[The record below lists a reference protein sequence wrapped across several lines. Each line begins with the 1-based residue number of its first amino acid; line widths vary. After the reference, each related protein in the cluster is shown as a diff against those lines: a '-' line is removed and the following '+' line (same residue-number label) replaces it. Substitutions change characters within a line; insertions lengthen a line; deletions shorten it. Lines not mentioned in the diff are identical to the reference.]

1 MKTVVLRVPD
11 DLDAHIVAES
21 RVRGVS
27 KSHVMRERLRNR
39 KSRDLAG
46 LEDIA
51 DLIGSVAGDDLPT
64 DLSARKKHYLKAMR
78 FGEKRDR

>member
-11 DLDAHIVAES
+11 DLDAEIVAES

-27 KSHVMRERLRNR
+27 KSHVMRERLRNG
-39 KSRDLAG
+39 KSRDLPG

-51 DLIGSVAGDDLPT
+51 DLIGSVTDDDLPA
-64 DLSARKKHYLKAMR
+64 DLSARKKHYLKVMD
-78 FGEKRDR
+78 FGKKRHR